1 MRPWTKLFLK
11 SPLHPFT
18 SYFFTYLLAGWY
30 DGSHFNPFSEL
41 WGFPRAPPAPTPP
54 PLDKRWGVLG
64 SLWAKTGPKHVL
76 LLS

>member
-41 WGFPRAPPAPTPP
+41 WGFPRPPRPNAASPRQALGRIGK
-54 PLDKRWGVLG
+54 PL
-64 SLWAKTGPKHVL
+64 AKTGPKHVL
-76 LLS
+76 PLS